1 MVSPS
6 TLERPRSAEP
16 RKPPIRWWT
25 VLAIVIILAL
35 LFTNALAWYLLA
47 VERTS
52 TSTTAPEATDT
63 TVVADVS
70 APPAPVAAVE
80 LPPIIS
86 PGDLGVYG
94 THQFRGGNSL
104 SGETDGGFRTLE
116 GVYWDPVRPGGF
128 FGADPIA
135 YGRFLYVVSA
145 THDSVYG
152 IDQTSGL
159 IKFMMRTNGR
169 MQTAPAVGQ
178 FEYSLG
184 PEGSETRVRLVAVS
198 ENGTVYAR
206 NATGGGN
213 SEMWQRDLNEDVLAA
228 PLIEDNKIIVATEA
242 GTIIALGLDNEEV
255 WRYPVPNTYTAAFR
269 HTPAIS
275 AGIIYAVD
283 ENDRLHMVDLDTGNA
298 SCAMPI
304 SLRHSASSHP
314 VVAGDQLLIP
324 TDGSILVLP
333 TAQCGA
339 LPQIIAVQV
348 DSTISPA
355 VSGST
360 IFTVENSFLLAWNL
374 ETRTLDVWDG
384 PFQAESPIT
393 TAPAVAGGVIY
404 FGTQQGVVH
413 AVDAGRGESL
423 WTFEV
428 GEPIFGGPVVTANA
442 IFVTT
447 TQEIIS
453 IAGR

>member
-1 MVSPS
+1 MVGDD
-6 TLERPRSAEP
+6 EP
-16 RKPPIRWWT
+16 T
-25 VLAIVIILAL
+25 IV
-35 LFTNALAWYLLA
+35 
-47 VERTS
+47 
-52 TSTTAPEATDT
+52 P
-63 TVVADVS
+63 
-70 APPAPVAAVE
+70 
-80 LPPIIS
+80 

-104 SGETDGGFRTLE
+104 NGETDGGFRTVD
-116 GVYWDPVRPGGF
+116 GVYWEPVRPGGF

-135 YGRFLYVVSA
+135 YGRFLYVVST
-145 THDSVYG
+145 THDAVYG
-152 IDQTSGL
+152 IDQTTGL
-159 IKFMMRTNGR
+159 MKFLMRTNGR

-184 PEGSETRVRLVAVS
+184 PEGVETRVRLVAVS
-198 ENGTVYAR
+198 EHGTVYAR

-228 PLIEDNKIIVATEA
+228 PLIEDNKIIVATET
-242 GTIIALGLDNEEV
+242 GSIIALGLDNKEV

-275 AGIIYAVD
+275 AGLIYAVD
-283 ENDRLHMVDLDTGNA
+283 ENDRLHMVDLETGNP

-314 VVAGDQLLIP
+314 VIAGDQLLIP

-333 TAQCGA
+333 TGQCGA

-355 VSGST
+355 VSDST

-374 ETRTLDVWDG
+374 ETRALDVWDS

-393 TAPAVAGGVIY
+393 TAPAVADGVIY

-413 AVDAGRGESL
+413 AVDAENGESL

-442 IFVTT
+442 IFVIT

-453 IAGR
+453 IAGK